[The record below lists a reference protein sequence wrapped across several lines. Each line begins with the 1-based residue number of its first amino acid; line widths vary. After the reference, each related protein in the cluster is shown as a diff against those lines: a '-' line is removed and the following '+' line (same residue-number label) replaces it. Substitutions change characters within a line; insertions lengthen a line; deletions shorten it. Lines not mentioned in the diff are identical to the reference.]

1 MMKGQQ
7 IVYDWPETGRLT
19 VDVVGNHSATLQFFP
34 SEEVIAG
41 VLNNPKF
48 CHSQDFNSQALNS
61 SQTPEKS
68 ILGHF
73 SESQVGKEDE
83 KV

>member
-1 MMKGQQ
+1 MMKSTP
-7 IVYDWPETGRLT
+7 IVYDWPETGKLT
-19 VDVVGNHSATLQFFP
+19 VDVEGNNSATLQFFP

-48 CHSQDFNSQALNS
+48 CHSQDFQSQTLNS

>member
-1 MMKGQQ
+1 MNDGQ
-7 IVYDWPETGRLT
+7 IRYDWPETGKLT
-19 VDVVGNHSATLQFFP
+19 VDVEGNHSATLQFFP
-34 SEEVIAG
+34 SEEVIVG

-48 CHSQDFNSQALNS
+48 CHFQNFQSQTLNS

-73 SESQVGKEDE
+73 SESQIGKEDE